1 MVLAEVG
8 LGAFPPGAHEPVIQ
22 TGADGGA
29 YQRNHATRPLLNH
42 LSAGAR
48 GDTLDDAW
56 DELVDNFFLQKFA
69 ADIDSGRAGGGDPE
83 FGDFAIGVEL
93 KTVNQAQLL
102 NRAHGDGGKDA
113 EIGDD
118 GDQPAKAEAGALN
131 GCESHSA
138 VNYIVG
144 HRVEFAYLERIYSVI
159 AADGHPVSSSELYQE
174 SCRINLNRGVGA
186 RQARDQRLFG
196 ASAQPRFG
204 FRIGHCINHSAAR
217 RRMPSGHSSPCASIT
232 VTPKNI
238 MSTGKLQIVPLG
250 GLGEF
255 GMNCMAVRWGD
266 DIIVIDAGLMFPEA
280 ELLGVD
286 IVVPDISY
294 LIENRQRVRGI
305 ILTHGHE
312 DHIGALPWILSEL
325 KVPVW
330 GTEFTL
336 AYVEDKLDEHG
347 LLEDAD
353 LREMHAGERFKA
365 GVFTVH
371 PIRVTH
377 SLVDCVALAI
387 HTPLGV
393 IIHTGDFKVD
403 PTPTDNHLFDL
414 HSFAEYGKQ
423 GVLALFQ
430 DSTNVERKG
439 YTPSE
444 RAVRRKFDEVFAHTQ
459 RRLFI
464 SCFSS
469 SIHRIRLAVEL
480 AHQHGRKVAFV
491 GRSMNNSAEI
501 AEDLGYLEIPDGL
514 VINPG
519 EMKNFPPE
527 KVCVMISGTQG
538 EPMSALSRAAVDNHK
553 HAKIE
558 KGDTVV
564 LSSRII
570 PGNEKT
576 IYRMID
582 HLFRREAHVIYED
595 STSPPI
601 HVSGHASQEELK
613 LIINLVKPKYFIP
626 VHGEYRQLKLHAEMA
641 GAMHSSV
648 GKVMLIESGDI
659 LEFDEHNA
667 RKAGRVNVG
676 RVCIDSG
683 SRTDV
688 VEDLIIKDRR
698 HLSEDGIVLPIIAIN
713 KLTGR
718 VETAPEIVTRG
729 FNPGEDGLLDGARR
743 IVEDTLAH
751 SSEEEKAD
759 YGVIKEKIR
768 ADLKRY
774 ISRQTQK
781 RPLIMPVILEI

>member
-1 MVLAEVG
+1 
-8 LGAFPPGAHEPVIQ
+8 
-22 TGADGGA
+22 
-29 YQRNHATRPLLNH
+29 
-42 LSAGAR
+42 
-48 GDTLDDAW
+48 
-56 DELVDNFFLQKFA
+56 
-69 ADIDSGRAGGGDPE
+69 
-83 FGDFAIGVEL
+83 
-93 KTVNQAQLL
+93 
-102 NRAHGDGGKDA
+102 
-113 EIGDD
+113 
-118 GDQPAKAEAGALN
+118 
-131 GCESHSA
+131 
-138 VNYIVG
+138 
-144 HRVEFAYLERIYSVI
+144 
-159 AADGHPVSSSELYQE
+159 
-174 SCRINLNRGVGA
+174 
-186 RQARDQRLFG
+186 
-196 ASAQPRFG
+196 
-204 FRIGHCINHSAAR
+204 
-217 RRMPSGHSSPCASIT
+217 
-232 VTPKNI
+232 

-325 KVPVW
+325 NVPVW

-336 AYVEDKLDEHG
+336 AYIEDKLDEHG
-347 LLEDAD
+347 LLDNAD
-353 LREMHAGERFKA
+353 LREMRAGEGFKV
-365 GVFTVH
+365 GIFTIH

-387 HTPLGV
+387 HTPLGTIV
-393 IIHTGDFKVD
+393 HTGDFKVD
-403 PTPTDNHLFDL
+403 PTPTDNRLFDL
-414 HSFAEYGKQ
+414 HAFAEYGKQ

-444 RAVRRKFDEVFAHTQ
+444 RAIRRKFDEVFAHTR

-469 SIHRIRLAVEL
+469 SIHRIKLAVDL
-480 AHQHGRKVAFV
+480 AYEHGRKVAFI

-501 AEDLGYLEIPDGL
+501 AEDLGYIEIPDGL
-514 VINPG
+514 VIHPG
-519 EMKNFPPE
+519 DMKNFPPE
-527 KVCVMISGTQG
+527 KVCVLISGTQG

-558 KGDTVV
+558 KDDTVV

-582 HLFRREAHVIYED
+582 HLFRREAHVIYD
-595 STSPPI
+595 DGSSPPI

-613 LIINLVKPKYFIP
+613 LIINLVKPRYFIP
-626 VHGEYRQLKLHAEMA
+626 IHGEYRQLKLHAEMA
-641 GAMHSSV
+641 GAMHGSV
-648 GKVMLIESGDI
+648 GKVMLIESGDV
-659 LEFDEHNA
+659 LEFDELGA

-688 VEDLIIKDRR
+688 VEDLVIRDRR

-713 KLTGR
+713 KLSGR
-718 VETAPEIVTRG
+718 VESTPEIVTRG
-729 FNPGEDGLLDGARR
+729 FAVGDNGLMDGARQ
-743 IVEDTLAH
+743 VVMQTLEQ
-751 SSEEEKAD
+751 SSEEEKGD

-774 ISRQTQK
+774 ISKQTQK

>member
-1 MVLAEVG
+1 
-8 LGAFPPGAHEPVIQ
+8 
-22 TGADGGA
+22 
-29 YQRNHATRPLLNH
+29 
-42 LSAGAR
+42 
-48 GDTLDDAW
+48 
-56 DELVDNFFLQKFA
+56 
-69 ADIDSGRAGGGDPE
+69 
-83 FGDFAIGVEL
+83 
-93 KTVNQAQLL
+93 
-102 NRAHGDGGKDA
+102 
-113 EIGDD
+113 
-118 GDQPAKAEAGALN
+118 
-131 GCESHSA
+131 
-138 VNYIVG
+138 
-144 HRVEFAYLERIYSVI
+144 
-159 AADGHPVSSSELYQE
+159 
-174 SCRINLNRGVGA
+174 
-186 RQARDQRLFG
+186 
-196 ASAQPRFG
+196 
-204 FRIGHCINHSAAR
+204 
-217 RRMPSGHSSPCASIT
+217 MP
-232 VTPKNI
+232 
-238 MSTGKLQIVPLG
+238 TGKLHIVPLG

-294 LIENRQRVRGI
+294 LIENRQRVRAI

-325 KVPVW
+325 NVPVW

-336 AYVEDKLDEHG
+336 ALLEDKLEEHG
-347 LLEDAD
+347 LLEGAD
-353 LREMHAGERFKA
+353 LHEIRPGERFKA
-365 GVFTVH
+365 GPFTIH
-371 PIRVTH
+371 PIHVTH
-377 SLVDCVALAI
+377 SLVDCVSLAI

-393 IIHTGDFKVD
+393 LIHTGDFKVD
-403 PTPTDNHLFDL
+403 PTPTDNKMFDL
-414 HSFAEYGKQ
+414 HAFAEYGKE

-444 RAVRRKFDEVFAHTQ
+444 RAVRRKFDEVFAHTK

-469 SIHRIRLAVEL
+469 SIHRIKLAVEL
-480 AHQHGRKVAFV
+480 AWQHGRKVAFV
-491 GRSMNNSAEI
+491 GRSMTNTSEI
-501 AEDLGYLEIPDGL
+501 AEDLGYIEIPEGL
-514 VINPG
+514 LIHPG
-519 EMKNFPPE
+519 DMKNYPPE

-570 PGNEKT
+570 PGNEKA
-576 IYRMID
+576 IYRMVD
-582 HLFRREAHVIYED
+582 HLFRRQAHVIYED
-595 STSPPI
+595 GSSPPI
-601 HVSGHASQEELK
+601 HVSGHGSQEELK

-626 VHGEYRQLKLHAEMA
+626 IHGEYRQLKLHAEMA

-648 GKVMLIESGDI
+648 GNVMLIESGEI
-659 LEFDEHNA
+659 LEFDELGA

-713 KLTGR
+713 KLSGR
-718 VETAPEIVTRG
+718 VESSPEIVTRG
-729 FNPGEDGLLDGARR
+729 FAPGEDGFLDGARQL
-743 IVEDTLAH
+743 VMQTLEL
-751 SSEEEKAD
+751 SSAEEKAD

-774 ISRQTQK
+774 ISKQTQK

>member
-1 MVLAEVG
+1 
-8 LGAFPPGAHEPVIQ
+8 
-22 TGADGGA
+22 
-29 YQRNHATRPLLNH
+29 
-42 LSAGAR
+42 
-48 GDTLDDAW
+48 
-56 DELVDNFFLQKFA
+56 
-69 ADIDSGRAGGGDPE
+69 
-83 FGDFAIGVEL
+83 
-93 KTVNQAQLL
+93 
-102 NRAHGDGGKDA
+102 
-113 EIGDD
+113 
-118 GDQPAKAEAGALN
+118 
-131 GCESHSA
+131 
-138 VNYIVG
+138 
-144 HRVEFAYLERIYSVI
+144 
-159 AADGHPVSSSELYQE
+159 
-174 SCRINLNRGVGA
+174 
-186 RQARDQRLFG
+186 
-196 ASAQPRFG
+196 
-204 FRIGHCINHSAAR
+204 
-217 RRMPSGHSSPCASIT
+217 MP
-232 VTPKNI
+232 
-238 MSTGKLQIVPLG
+238 TGKLQVVPLG

-255 GMNCMAVRWGD
+255 GMNCMAMRWGD

-294 LIENRQRVRGI
+294 LIENRQRVRAI
-305 ILTHGHE
+305 VLTHGHE

-325 KVPVW
+325 NVPVW

-336 AYVEDKLDEHG
+336 AYVEDKLEEHG
-347 LLEDAD
+347 LLENAE
-353 LREMHAGERFKA
+353 LHEIRTNERFKA
-365 GVFTVH
+365 GPFTIH
-371 PIRVTH
+371 PIHVTH
-377 SLVDCVALAI
+377 SLVDCVSLAI

-393 IIHTGDFKVD
+393 VIHTGDFKVD
-403 PTPTDNHLFDL
+403 PTPTDNKMFDL
-414 HSFAEYGKQ
+414 HSFAEYGKE

-444 RAVRRKFDEVFAHTQ
+444 RAVRRKFDEVFARTE

-469 SIHRIRLAVEL
+469 SIHRIKLAVEL
-480 AHQHGRKVAFV
+480 AWEHGRKVAFI
-491 GRSMNNSAEI
+491 GRSMTSSSEI
-501 AEDLGYLEIPDGL
+501 AEDLGYIEIPEGL
-514 VINPG
+514 LIHPG
-519 EMKNFPPE
+519 EMKNYPPE

-570 PGNEKT
+570 PGNEKA

-582 HLFRREAHVIYED
+582 HLFRRQAHVIYED
-595 STSPPI
+595 GSSPPI
-601 HVSGHASQEELK
+601 HVSGHGSQEELK

-626 VHGEYRQLKLHAEMA
+626 IHGEYRQLKLHAEMA
-641 GAMHSSV
+641 AAMHSSV
-648 GKVMLIESGDI
+648 GSVMLIESGDT
-659 LEFDEHNA
+659 LEFDELGA

-713 KLTGR
+713 KLSGR
-718 VETAPEIVTRG
+718 VETPPEIVTRG
-729 FNPGEDGLLDGARR
+729 FAAGEDGFVDGARQL
-743 IVEDTLAH
+743 VMQTLE
-751 SSEEEKAD
+751 SSSAEEKAD

-774 ISRQTQK
+774 ISKQTQK

>member
-1 MVLAEVG
+1 M
-8 LGAFPPGAHEPVIQ
+8 
-22 TGADGGA
+22 
-29 YQRNHATRPLLNH
+29 
-42 LSAGAR
+42 
-48 GDTLDDAW
+48 
-56 DELVDNFFLQKFA
+56 
-69 ADIDSGRAGGGDPE
+69 
-83 FGDFAIGVEL
+83 
-93 KTVNQAQLL
+93 
-102 NRAHGDGGKDA
+102 
-113 EIGDD
+113 
-118 GDQPAKAEAGALN
+118 
-131 GCESHSA
+131 
-138 VNYIVG
+138 
-144 HRVEFAYLERIYSVI
+144 
-159 AADGHPVSSSELYQE
+159 
-174 SCRINLNRGVGA
+174 
-186 RQARDQRLFG
+186 
-196 ASAQPRFG
+196 ASD
-204 FRIGHCINHSAAR
+204 
-217 RRMPSGHSSPCASIT
+217 
-232 VTPKNI
+232 
-238 MSTGKLQIVPLG
+238 KLQIIPLG

-255 GMNCMAVRWGD
+255 GMNCLALRFGD
-266 DIIVIDAGLMFPEA
+266 DIVVIDAGLMFPEE

-294 LIENRQRVRGI
+294 LTENREHVRAI
-305 ILTHGHE
+305 VLTHGHE

-325 KVPVW
+325 NVPVY

-347 LLEDAD
+347 LLDDAD
-353 LREMHAGERFKA
+353 LREMRANERIKLGA
-365 GVFTVH
+365 FTIH

-387 HTPLGV
+387 HCPLGV
-393 IIHTGDFKVD
+393 VIHTGDFKVD
-403 PTPTDNHLFDL
+403 PTPTDNKLFDL
-414 HSFAEYGKQ
+414 HTFAEYGKE

-444 RAVRRKFDEVFAHTQ
+444 RAVRRKFDEVFAHTK

-469 SIHRIRLAVEL
+469 SIHRINLAVEL
-480 AHQHGRKVAFV
+480 AHEHGRKVAFI

-501 AEDLGYLEIPDGL
+501 AEDLGYIEVPEGL

-527 KVCVMISGTQG
+527 KVCVLISGTQG

-558 KGDTVV
+558 RGDSVV

-570 PGNEKT
+570 PGNEKA

-582 HLFRREAHVIYED
+582 HLFRREADVIYED
-595 STSPPI
+595 GSSPPV

-613 LIINLVKPKYFIP
+613 LVMNLVKPKYLIP
-626 VHGEYRQLKLHAEMA
+626 IHGEYRQMRIHADMA
-641 GAMHSSV
+641 ASMHGSV
-648 GKVMLIESGDI
+648 GSVMLMESGDI
-659 LEFDEHNA
+659 MEFDELGA

-713 KLTGR
+713 KLTGK
-718 VETAPEIVTRG
+718 VETSPEIVTRG
-729 FNPGEDGLLDGARR
+729 FSPGEDGFMERARE
-743 IVEDTLAH
+743 IVMETLEL
-751 SSEEEKAD
+751 SSAEEKAD

-774 ISRQTQK
+774 ISKQTQK

>member
-1 MVLAEVG
+1 M
-8 LGAFPPGAHEPVIQ
+8 FP
-22 TGADGGA
+22 
-29 YQRNHATRPLLNH
+29 
-42 LSAGAR
+42 
-48 GDTLDDAW
+48 
-56 DELVDNFFLQKFA
+56 
-69 ADIDSGRAGGGDPE
+69 
-83 FGDFAIGVEL
+83 
-93 KTVNQAQLL
+93 
-102 NRAHGDGGKDA
+102 
-113 EIGDD
+113 
-118 GDQPAKAEAGALN
+118 
-131 GCESHSA
+131 
-138 VNYIVG
+138 
-144 HRVEFAYLERIYSVI
+144 
-159 AADGHPVSSSELYQE
+159 
-174 SCRINLNRGVGA
+174 
-186 RQARDQRLFG
+186 
-196 ASAQPRFG
+196 
-204 FRIGHCINHSAAR
+204 
-217 RRMPSGHSSPCASIT
+217 MPQ
-232 VTPKNI
+232 
-238 MSTGKLQIVPLG
+238 GKLHIVPLG

-294 LIENRQRVRGI
+294 LVENRQRVKAI
-305 ILTHGHE
+305 VLTHGHE

-325 KVPVW
+325 NVPVY

-336 AYVEDKLDEHG
+336 AYVEEKLEEHE
-347 LLEDAD
+347 LLDDVD
-353 LREMHAGERFKA
+353 LREIKPNERFKV
-365 GVFTVH
+365 GPFTIH
-371 PIRVTH
+371 PIQVTH

-403 PTPTDNHLFDL
+403 PTPTDNRLFDL
-414 HSFAEYGKQ
+414 HSFAEYGKE
-423 GVLALFQ
+423 GVLALLQ
-430 DSTNVERKG
+430 DSTNIERRG

-444 RAVRRKFDEVFAHTQ
+444 RAVRRKFDEIFASTE

-469 SIHRIRLAVEL
+469 SIHRIKLTVDLCWEY
-480 AHQHGRKVAFV
+480 GRKVAFV
-491 GRSMNNSAEI
+491 GRSMTTSAEI
-501 AEDLGYLEIPDGL
+501 AEDLGYVELPEGL
-514 VINPG
+514 LIHPG
-519 EMKNFPPE
+519 EIKNYPDE
-527 KVCVMISGTQG
+527 QVCVLISGTQG

-553 HAKIE
+553 HAHIE

-570 PGNEKT
+570 PGNEKA

-582 HLFRREAHVIYED
+582 HLFRREAHVIYD
-595 STSPPI
+595 DGSSPPV

-613 LIINLVKPKYFIP
+613 LIINLVKPQYFIP
-626 VHGEYRQLKLHAEMA
+626 IHGEYRQLKLHAEMA
-641 GAMHSSV
+641 KSMHNAV
-648 GKVMLIESGDI
+648 GNVLLIESGDV
-659 LEFDEHNA
+659 LEFDELGA
-667 RKAGRVNVG
+667 RKVARVNVG

-729 FNPGEDGLLDGARR
+729 FAPGDNGLVDEARA
-743 IVEDTLAH
+743 IVMQTLEL
-751 SSEEEKAD
+751 SSAEEKAD

-768 ADLKRY
+768 ADLKRF
-774 ISRQTQK
+774 ISKQTQR

>member
-1 MVLAEVG
+1 M
-8 LGAFPPGAHEPVIQ
+8 
-22 TGADGGA
+22 
-29 YQRNHATRPLLNH
+29 
-42 LSAGAR
+42 
-48 GDTLDDAW
+48 
-56 DELVDNFFLQKFA
+56 
-69 ADIDSGRAGGGDPE
+69 
-83 FGDFAIGVEL
+83 
-93 KTVNQAQLL
+93 
-102 NRAHGDGGKDA
+102 
-113 EIGDD
+113 
-118 GDQPAKAEAGALN
+118 
-131 GCESHSA
+131 
-138 VNYIVG
+138 
-144 HRVEFAYLERIYSVI
+144 
-159 AADGHPVSSSELYQE
+159 
-174 SCRINLNRGVGA
+174 
-186 RQARDQRLFG
+186 
-196 ASAQPRFG
+196 
-204 FRIGHCINHSAAR
+204 
-217 RRMPSGHSSPCASIT
+217 
-232 VTPKNI
+232 
-238 MSTGKLQIVPLG
+238 PLG

-255 GMNCMAVRWGD
+255 GMNCMAIRWND

-294 LIENRQRVRGI
+294 LIENRSKVRGI
-305 ILTHGHE
+305 VLTHGHE
-312 DHIGALPWILSEL
+312 DHIGALPFVLSEL
-325 KVPVW
+325 NVPVY

-336 AYVEDKLDEHG
+336 AYVEDKLEEHG
-347 LLEDAD
+347 LLEDAA
-353 LREMHAGERFKA
+353 LHEMRAGERFKL
-365 GVFTVH
+365 GPFTIH

-377 SLVDCVALAI
+377 SLVDCVAIAV

-403 PTPTDNHLFDL
+403 PTPTDNKLFDL
-414 HSFAEYGKQ
+414 HAFAEYGKE

-444 RAVRRKFDEVFAHTQ
+444 RAVRRKFDEVFAHTK

-469 SIHRIRLAVEL
+469 SIHRIKLAVEM
-480 AHQHGRKVAFV
+480 AWEHGRKIAFL

-501 AEDLGYLEIPDGL
+501 AEDLGYIEIPEGL
-514 VINPG
+514 LIHPG
-519 EMKNFPPE
+519 EMKNYPPE
-527 KVCVMISGTQG
+527 KICVLISGTQG

-570 PGNEKT
+570 PGNEKG

-582 HLFRREAHVIYED
+582 HLFRRQAHVIYD
-595 STSPPI
+595 DGSYPPI

-613 LIINLVKPKYFIP
+613 LIINLVKPRYFIP

-641 GAMHSSV
+641 ASMKGSV
-648 GKVMLIESGDI
+648 GQAILIESGDV
-659 LEFDEHNA
+659 LEFDELGA

-688 VEDLIIKDRR
+688 VEDLIVKDRR

-718 VETAPEIVTRG
+718 IESTPEIVTRG
-729 FNPGEDGLLDGARR
+729 FNTADEGLMEGAHQ
-743 IVEDTLAH
+743 ILLETLEL
-751 SSEEEKAD
+751 SSDEEKRD

-768 ADLKRY
+768 TDLKRY
-774 ISRQTQK
+774 ISKQTQK

>member
-1 MVLAEVG
+1 M
-8 LGAFPPGAHEPVIQ
+8 
-22 TGADGGA
+22 
-29 YQRNHATRPLLNH
+29 
-42 LSAGAR
+42 
-48 GDTLDDAW
+48 
-56 DELVDNFFLQKFA
+56 
-69 ADIDSGRAGGGDPE
+69 
-83 FGDFAIGVEL
+83 
-93 KTVNQAQLL
+93 
-102 NRAHGDGGKDA
+102 
-113 EIGDD
+113 
-118 GDQPAKAEAGALN
+118 
-131 GCESHSA
+131 
-138 VNYIVG
+138 
-144 HRVEFAYLERIYSVI
+144 
-159 AADGHPVSSSELYQE
+159 
-174 SCRINLNRGVGA
+174 
-186 RQARDQRLFG
+186 
-196 ASAQPRFG
+196 
-204 FRIGHCINHSAAR
+204 
-217 RRMPSGHSSPCASIT
+217 
-232 VTPKNI
+232 
-238 MSTGKLQIVPLG
+238 PLG

-255 GMNCMAVRWGD
+255 GMNCMAVRWGED
-266 DIIVIDAGLMFPEA
+266 VIVIDAGLMFPES

-294 LIENRQRVRGI
+294 LTENRHRVRAI
-305 ILTHGHE
+305 VLTHGHE

-336 AYVEDKLDEHG
+336 AYIEDKLEEHE
-347 LLEDAD
+347 LLDDAD
-353 LREMHAGERFKA
+353 LREIRAGERFRV
-365 GVFTVH
+365 GPFTIH
-371 PIRVTH
+371 PIQVTH

-393 IIHTGDFKVD
+393 IVHTGDFKVD
-403 PTPTDNHLFDL
+403 PTPTDNKLFDL
-414 HSFAEYGKQ
+414 HAFAEYGKE

-444 RAVRRKFDEVFAHTQ
+444 RAVRRKFDEVFARTQ

-469 SIHRIRLAVEL
+469 SIHRIKLAVEL
-480 AHQHGRKVAFV
+480 AHEHGRKVAFI
-491 GRSMNNSAEI
+491 GRSMTSSAEI
-501 AEDLGYLEIPDGL
+501 AADLGYIEIPDGL
-514 VINPG
+514 LIHPG
-519 EMKNFPPE
+519 EMKNFAPE

-595 STSPPI
+595 GSSPPV

-613 LIINLVKPKYFIP
+613 LVINLVKPRYFIP
-626 VHGEYRQLKLHAEMA
+626 IHGEYRQLKLHAEMA
-641 GAMHSSV
+641 AAMHGAV
-648 GKVMLIESGDI
+648 GNVMLIESGDV
-659 LEFDEHNA
+659 LEFDELGA

-683 SRTDV
+683 SPTDV

-713 KLTGR
+713 KLSGR
-718 VETAPEIVTRG
+718 VETIPEIVTRG
-729 FNPGEDGLLDGARR
+729 FSPGEDGFMDGARQ
-743 IVEDTLAH
+743 IVMQTLDV

-774 ISRQTQK
+774 ISKQTQK

>member
-1 MVLAEVG
+1 
-8 LGAFPPGAHEPVIQ
+8 
-22 TGADGGA
+22 
-29 YQRNHATRPLLNH
+29 
-42 LSAGAR
+42 
-48 GDTLDDAW
+48 
-56 DELVDNFFLQKFA
+56 
-69 ADIDSGRAGGGDPE
+69 
-83 FGDFAIGVEL
+83 
-93 KTVNQAQLL
+93 
-102 NRAHGDGGKDA
+102 
-113 EIGDD
+113 
-118 GDQPAKAEAGALN
+118 
-131 GCESHSA
+131 
-138 VNYIVG
+138 
-144 HRVEFAYLERIYSVI
+144 
-159 AADGHPVSSSELYQE
+159 
-174 SCRINLNRGVGA
+174 
-186 RQARDQRLFG
+186 
-196 ASAQPRFG
+196 
-204 FRIGHCINHSAAR
+204 
-217 RRMPSGHSSPCASIT
+217 MP
-232 VTPKNI
+232 
-238 MSTGKLQIVPLG
+238 TGKLHIVPLG

-266 DIIVIDAGLMFPEA
+266 DIIVIDAGLMFPEV

-294 LIENRQRVRGI
+294 LTENRQKVKAI

-325 KVPVW
+325 NVPVY

-336 AYVEDKLDEHG
+336 AYVEDKLEEHG
-347 LLEDAD
+347 LLDDAD
-353 LREMHAGERFKA
+353 LREIRAGEGFKV
-365 GVFTVH
+365 GPFTVH
-371 PIRVTH
+371 PIHVTH
-377 SLVDCVALAI
+377 SLVDCVSLAI

-403 PTPTDNHLFDL
+403 PTPTDNKLFDL
-414 HSFAEYGKQ
+414 HAFAEYGKQ

-444 RAVRRKFDEVFAHTQ
+444 RAVRRKFDEIFARTE

-469 SIHRIRLAVEL
+469 SIHRIKLAVEL
-480 AHQHGRKVAFV
+480 ASQHGRKVAFL
-491 GRSMNNSAEI
+491 GRSMNSSAEI
-501 AEDLGYLEIPDGL
+501 AEDLGYIEIPEGL
-514 VINPG
+514 LVHPG
-519 EMKNFPPE
+519 EMKNYAPE
-527 KVCVMISGTQG
+527 KICVLISGTQG

-570 PGNEKT
+570 PGNEKS

-582 HLFRREAHVIYED
+582 HLFRREAHVIYD
-595 STSPPI
+595 DGSSPPV
-601 HVSGHASQEELK
+601 HVSGHGSQEELK

-641 GAMHSSV
+641 GAMHGSV
-648 GKVMLIESGDI
+648 GNVILIESGDV
-659 LEFDEHNA
+659 LEFDELGA
-667 RKAGRVNVG
+667 RKAGKVNVG

-698 HLSEDGIVLPIIAIN
+698 HLSEDGIVLPIIAIH

-718 VETAPEIVTRG
+718 LETSPEIVTRG
-729 FNPGEDGLLDGARR
+729 FAPGEDGFVDGARQ
-743 IVEDTLAH
+743 IVMQTLET
-751 SSEEEKAD
+751 SNDEEKAD

-768 ADLKRY
+768 SDLKRY
-774 ISRQTQK
+774 ISKQTQK